1 MAHQTRL
8 SSYRWPISFELPGTL
23 GLGLT
28 EGPIGIIGG
37 RVGPK
42 GHIEVAGDN
51 KAWVER
57 QVVAVLHKL
66 LSPYGLVH
74 PPSPSW

>member
-1 MAHQTRL
+1 
-8 SSYRWPISFELPGTL
+8 L